1 MDARLR
7 GHDSLSFKLTLPHYW
22 HSRTRN
28 NLMAQQPSNKKLNIA
43 LWVLQVVL
51 AAMYLMAGYQKA
63 FGDLAVVVTS
73 IFWIAY
79 TPAVLVRFIGVSEL
93 LGAIGLILPAAL
105 RIRPQL
111 TALAAAGLTLI
122 MLLANLMHIYR
133 GEYFVLP
140 MTIIMFAM
148 AGFVAYGRWKLAPVV
163 AKA

>member
-1 MDARLR
+1 
-7 GHDSLSFKLTLPHYW
+7 
-22 HSRTRN
+22 
-28 NLMAQQPSNKKLNIA
+28 MAQQTSNKKLNIT

-63 FGDLAVVVTS
+63 FGDLDVVVKS

-79 TPAVLVRFIGVSEL
+79 TPTPLVRFIGVSEL

-105 RIRPQL
+105 KIRPQL
-111 TALAAAGLTLI
+111 TTLAAAGLSFI

-133 GEYFVLP
+133 GELFVLP
-140 MTIIMFAM
+140 MTLVMLAM
-148 AGFVAYGRWKLAPVV
+148 AAFVAYGRWKLAPVT